1 MLASAGRL
9 QRVQK
14 PTHSPTSS
22 FQGSQVEG
30 RQPCALRLT
39 NPKQRPAPVTQAAE
53 SKLADVVWQ
62 RSGSQS
68 QRDGG
73 RGGERGAGREK
84 EEEGTQRQS
93 GTRDKDRDRQ
103 GREKS
108 TWRCKQK
115 EEPGEAE
122 KQKVEWSSGPASGGS
137 GISTVWLLAPPS
149 PLWTQ
154 WSHWQHGHKM
164 VPPALVQIPGSP

>member
-30 RQPCALRLT
+30 RQPCALRFT

-62 RSGSQS
+62 REAAGNH
-68 QRDGG
+68 REMGG
-73 RGGERGAGREK
+73 GVESEGQGERKRRKGR
-84 EEEGTQRQS
+84 
-93 GTRDKDRDRQ
+93 RDRQ
-103 GREKS
+103 ELGIETGTDRGEK
-108 TWRCKQK
+108 K
-115 EEPGEAE
+115 A
-122 KQKVEWSSGPASGGS
+122 
-137 GISTVWLLAPPS
+137 
-149 PLWTQ
+149 
-154 WSHWQHGHKM
+154 HGDANRKRS
-164 VPPALVQIPGSP
+164 LERLRSRK